1 MCPLKSRAIHLHQSI
16 VVYSFLGFPRSWKSF
31 FSFWQAWAWM
41 ESYIVYPEI
50 WWHHTLLFP
59 PRSFFE
65 AKTVYYRYQSHP
77 NRVSPKKIIAPKLR
91 VNITYC
97 FFVGWIGVY
106 FATTG
111 PSLKAVNLRF
121 IFEAKLIHY
130 YDILLMVQKSHSQP
144 PFGCFWNP

>member
-1 MCPLKSRAIHLHQSI
+1 
-16 VVYSFLGFPRSWKSF
+16 
-31 FSFWQAWAWM
+31 M
-41 ESYIVYPEI
+41 ESYIGNNSCRIDKAPIKNYDMYILRFDDTTPFSSPQEVFLKQKQYIIDINPI
-50 WWHHTLLFP
+50 QIGF
-59 PRSFFE
+59 
-65 AKTVYYRYQSHP
+65 
-77 NRVSPKKIIAPKLR
+77 PKKNHCSKAESQHHIL
-91 VNITYC
+91 